1 MPCAASSQLP
11 MMFHLLIFATMSIKF
26 LKMVAEGEHQRQDFK
41 YCINDSRKI
50 ARSMVA
56 FANTDGGRLLLGI
69 RDNGSVAGVR
79 SDEEYYMAEAAAK
92 LYSKP
97 PIDFQTRQWIIEG
110 KTVLEIEIPK
120 SEEHNHLAQ
129 NEEGKW
135 LIYIRKND
143 QNIVAPG
150 ILLKVWEQQ
159 KNPKGVHIRFT
170 DDESKLLSL
179 LDTSQFLSLN
189 QVTRHTKLSRHKCER
204 LLVKLI
210 VIGTAGME
218 INESGVKFFLRED
231 LDESKKE

>member
-1 MPCAASSQLP
+1 MNSK
-11 MMFHLLIFATMSIKF
+11 LI
-26 LKMVAEGEHQRQDFK
+26 KMIAEGEHQRQDFK

-69 RDNGSVAGVR
+69 RDNGSVAGVQ

-97 PIDFQTRQWIIEG
+97 PINFQTHQWLVEG
-110 KTVLEIEIPK
+110 KTVLEINIYK
-120 SEEHNHLAQ
+120 SDELPHCAQ

-135 LIYIRKND
+135 LVYIRKDD

-159 KNPKGVHIRFT
+159 KSTQGVHIRFT
-170 DDESKLLSL
+170 DEEKRLFSL
-179 LDTSQFLSLN
+179 LESNQYLSLN
-189 QVTRHTKLSRHKCER
+189 QFSRQAKLPRWKGEK

-210 VIGTAGME
+210 VVGVVGME
-218 INESGVKFFLRED
+218 INGTGTRFFLRD
-231 LDESKKE
+231 DFNSPLS

>member
-1 MPCAASSQLP
+1 M
-11 MMFHLLIFATMSIKF
+11 I
-26 LKMVAEGEHQRQDFK
+26 AEGEHQRQDFK

-79 SDEEYYMAEAAAK
+79 SDEEYYMAEAAAN

-97 PIDFQTRQWIIEG
+97 PIDFQTRQWTVEG

-120 SEEHNHLAQ
+120 SEKPHHLAQ

-135 LIYIRKND
+135 LIYIRKKD

-150 ILLKVWEQQ
+150 ILLKVWDQQ

-170 DDESKLLSL
+170 DDETKLLSL
-179 LDTSQFLSLN
+179 LGTTKFLSLN
-189 QVTRHTKLSRHKCER
+189 QVTRYLKLPRHKCER
-204 LLVKLI
+204 LLVELI
-210 VIGTAGME
+210 VIGTVGME
-218 INESGVKFFLRED
+218 INENGVKFFLRED
-231 LDESKKE
+231 LDESQGNIDNKPLSK

>member
-1 MPCAASSQLP
+1 MNSK
-11 MMFHLLIFATMSIKF
+11 LI
-26 LKMVAEGEHQRQDFK
+26 KMIAEGEHQRQDFK

-69 RDNGSVAGVR
+69 RDNGSVAGVQ

-97 PIDFQTRQWIIEG
+97 PISFQTQQWLVEG
-110 KTVLEIEIPK
+110 KTVLEINIPK
-120 SEEHNHLAQ
+120 SDELPHCAQ

-135 LIYIRKND
+135 LVYIRKDD

-159 KNPKGVHIRFT
+159 KSPQGVHIRFT
-170 DDESKLLSL
+170 DEEKRLFSL
-179 LDTSQFLSLN
+179 LESNQYLSLN
-189 QVTRHTKLSRHKCER
+189 QFSRQAKLPRWKGEK

-210 VIGTAGME
+210 VVGVVGME
-218 INESGVKFFLRED
+218 ISSTGTRFFLRD
-231 LDESKKE
+231 DFNLPLS